1 MSDIEKANDI
11 KADRLSRLRNLHL
24 KMNEARKMNNQEVME
39 EDRKSKLPANWEA
52 KQSRVE
58 YEEEQE
64 KLKKEL
70 EARGEDY
77 NIVKMRNWTAE
88 EVEHWER
95 KKKKKNPD
103 TGFADFEQAS
113 YRQYQRLT
121 KQMKPNLKEY
131 TEEKEKLGEEVFY
144 AGTNTL
150 GTTEHKDTP
159 EAISRMVEDLDKQI
173 AKRAKYSRRRIHD
186 EDDDIDYINERNMK
200 FNKKLE
206 RFYGQYTAEIKQN
219 LERGTAI

>member
-11 KADRLSRLRNLHL
+11 KADRLFRLRNLHL
-24 KMNEARKMNNQEVME
+24 KMNGARKLNNQE
-39 EDRKSKLPANWEA
+39 RIASRNYCLQTGRPNNQGSNTKKSRRNSRRNW
-52 KQSRVE
+52 RH
-58 YEEEQE
+58 
-64 KLKKEL
+64 
-70 EARGEDY
+70 RGEDY

-95 KKKKKNPD
+95 KKKKNPD

-131 TEEKEKLGEEVFY
+131 TGEKEKLGEEVFY

-150 GTTEHKDTP
+150 GTTDHKDTP

-173 AKRAKYSRRRIHD
+173 AKRAKYSSRRVHD
-186 EDDDIDYINERNMK
+186 EDI
-200 FNKKLE
+200 
-206 RFYGQYTAEIKQN
+206 T
-219 LERGTAI
+219 